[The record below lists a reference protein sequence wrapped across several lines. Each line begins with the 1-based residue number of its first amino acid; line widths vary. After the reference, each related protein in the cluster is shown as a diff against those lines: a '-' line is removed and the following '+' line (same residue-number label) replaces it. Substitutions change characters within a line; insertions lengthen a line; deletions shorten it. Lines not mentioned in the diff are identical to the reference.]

1 MPLELT
7 SDIRFLKGVGPKMA
21 EKFHTIGIQTVLDL
35 LFHLPR
41 DYQDR
46 TRITPIRECQVGRY
60 AQIEGAILQ
69 TQVTFGKRRSLLVTV
84 EDLSGKIT
92 LRFFH
97 FNKQQ
102 QANME
107 KGRQIRAFAE
117 CRLLNQGMEMIHPEY
132 SLDPDPINTVNEK
145 LTAIYST
152 TQGISQTLWRN
163 LQTQAIAVLENS
175 TEQVDSIQLPKH
187 LKDLQISLNEALMFC
202 HNPPPT
208 VKVDQLLEGKHP
220 YQMRLALDELIAHQL
235 SLLTYR
241 HQRRSQASSALATED
256 NPLLNALPF
265 QLTNAQ
271 ARVVDEIANDLNQSH
286 PMMRLVQGDVGSG
299 KTIIAAIAA
308 CFALT
313 SGFQAVLMAPTEI
326 LAEQHLVSFTEWFTP
341 LGFTVESLLGKHTKK
356 QKRERLEALKAG
368 DIQCLIGTHAV
379 IEDDVQFHQLGLI
392 IIDEQHRFGVHQRLK
407 LHNKGQADLLPHQL
421 IMTATPIPRTLAMT
435 AYADLDLS
443 IIDELPKGRQPIITK
458 LVDQHRRN
466 DVIERIHKACLDGQ
480 QAYWVCTLIEESE
493 TLNCQTAEDT
503 FTQLQQALPNL
514 QIGLVH
520 GRLKPTEKALIMEAF
535 ANGDIHLLVA
545 TTVIEVGVNVPNA
558 AIMVIENPER
568 LGLSQLHQLRGRVG
582 RGHLQSYCLL
592 VYQKPLSSQ
601 GKERL
606 QIMRESN
613 DGFVIAEKD
622 MALRGPGEILGDKQ
636 TGLINFRVAH
646 LERDNHLVE
655 DARTIALSLE
665 QDSATAKALI
675 ARWLHQPEIFMNG

>member
-1 MPLELT
+1 
-7 SDIRFLKGVGPKMA
+7 MA
-21 EKFHTIGIQTVLDL
+21 EKFHAIGIQTILDL

-46 TRITPIRECQVGRY
+46 TRVTPIRACQIGRY
-60 AQIEGAILQ
+60 AQIEGHILQ

-84 EDLSGKIT
+84 EDLSGKMT

-102 QANME
+102 QANLE
-107 KGRQIRAFAE
+107 KGRLIRAFAE
-117 CRLLNQGMEMIHPEY
+117 CRLLNQGIEMIHPEY
-132 SLDPDPINTVNEK
+132 TLDPEPISSETEK

-163 LQTQAIAVLENS
+163 LQTQAIDILATS
-175 TEQVDSIQLPKH
+175 TQQVDSIQLPAH
-187 LKDLQISLNEALMFC
+187 LKALQISLNGALMFC
-202 HNPPPT
+202 HNPPSS
-208 VKVDQLLEGKHP
+208 VNVDQLIEWEHP

-235 SLLTYR
+235 SLLAYR
-241 HQRRSQASSALATED
+241 HQRRSQLSPAFKAEIET
-256 NPLLNALPF
+256 NPLLKSLPF
-265 QLTNAQ
+265 QLTSAQ
-271 ARVVDEIANDLNQSH
+271 GKVIQEIASDIRQTH

-299 KTIIAAIAA
+299 KTIVAAIAA
-308 CFALT
+308 CFAIQ
-313 SGFQAVLMAPTEI
+313 SGFQVVLMAPTEI
-326 LAEQHLVSFTEWFTP
+326 LAEQHLVSFTEWFEP
-341 LGFTVESLLGKHTKK
+341 LDIQVGCLLGKHTKK
-356 QKRERLEALKAG
+356 QKRECLEALQSG
-368 DIQCLIGTHAV
+368 DIQCLIGTHSV
-379 IEDDVQFHQLGLI
+379 IEDDVQFKQLGLT
-392 IIDEQHRFGVHQRLK
+392 IIDEQHRFGVHQRLA
-407 LHNKGQADLLPHQL
+407 LHSKGQPNQSPHQL

-443 IIDELPKGRQPIITK
+443 IIDELPKGRQPIMTK
-458 LVDQHRRN
+458 LVDQSRRE
-466 DVIERIHKACLDGQ
+466 DVIARIHNACADGQ

-493 TLNCQTAEDT
+493 TLNCQTAEET
-503 FTQLQQALPNL
+503 FIRLQQALPDL
-514 QIGLVH
+514 RIGLVH
-520 GRLKPTEKALIMEAF
+520 GRLKPSEKADIMDAF
-535 ANGDIHLLVA
+535 AKGDIHLLVA

-558 AIMVIENPER
+558 SIMVIENPER

-582 RGHLQSYCLL
+582 RGSLQSYCLL

-622 MALRGPGEILGDKQ
+622 MELRGPGEILGDKQ

-655 DARTIALSLE
+655 DARAIALSL
-665 QDSATAKALI
+665 QSSPDIAQALI
-675 ARWLHQPEIFMNG
+675 NRWLHQPEYFING